1 MSNIFQKVGNCKLE
15 AKFDPKSPLAYGK
28 GGVRGVGKALSDL
41 KDNLGE
47 GENQIDPDSK
57 FGKMVASSAAQTN
70 IGNKNKEGLKNLA
83 KVDESLRDESY
94 YNKVKELSGAD
105 VVMTKGV
112 AKKRKCKKKKKY

>member
-15 AKFDPKSPLAYGK
+15 AKFNPKSPLAYGK
-28 GGVRGVGKALSDL
+28 VRGVGKALSDL

-57 FGKMVASSAAQTN
+57 FGKLVASSVATKDPAS
-70 IGNKNKEGLKNLA
+70 KNKKALKNLA
-83 KVDESLRDESY
+83 KVDEDLRDESY